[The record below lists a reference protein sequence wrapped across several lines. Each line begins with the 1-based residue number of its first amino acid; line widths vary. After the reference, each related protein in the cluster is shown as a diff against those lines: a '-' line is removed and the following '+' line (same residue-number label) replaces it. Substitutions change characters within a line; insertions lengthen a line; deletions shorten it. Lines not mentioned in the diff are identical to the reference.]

1 MKVPRLTL
9 VMGPQDCPDG
19 AFEEVLWA
27 SIRAGLPAFQYRVK
41 DQKTRMT
48 FAPKVLELV
57 RGHKTQLSVNDDPS
71 LACQMQADILHLG
84 QDDLDLASARGII
97 GEGMTLGLSVRNE
110 EEARACSPLAQ
121 YAGVGPVFGTSSK
134 NDAAPA
140 LGPKRARAIAD
151 MLGIPVIFIG
161 GINHD
166 NLAELDIR
174 PNEGV
179 AVISAIASSHD
190 PEQAS
195 LALLQQLAERS

>member
-19 AFEEVLWA
+19 SFDEVLSA
-27 SIRAGLPAFQYRVK
+27 SLRAGLPAFQYRVK
-41 DQKTRMT
+41 DHNIRKEL
-48 FAPKVLELV
+48 APKVLELL
-57 RGHKTQLSVNDDPS
+57 RGHETQLSVNDDPA
-71 LACQMQADILHLG
+71 LAYQMQSDILHLG
-84 QDDLDLASARGII
+84 QDDMDLASAREII
-97 GEGMTLGLSVRNE
+97 GGNMILGLSIRNE

-121 YAGVGPVFGTSSK
+121 YAGVGPVFGTASK
-134 NDAAPA
+134 DDAAPT

-151 MLGIPVIFIG
+151 MVAIPVVFIG

-166 NLAELDIR
+166 NLAELEIG